1 MKRILIF
8 LFVSVSS
15 LIYSQGHF
23 ASFLNQV
30 MPISSSQ
37 TRMALTDSFMTFA
50 ATRGFPFIDNDSAV
64 FLYRGGSGSVSVA
77 GDFNNWNFTP
87 MINLAGTNLFFYQ
100 AKFEMDARLDYKFV
114 LPGNNYILD
123 PLNPHLCY
131 GGFGPNS
138 ELAMPY
144 YVQPWDINYNPNIQ
158 HGSIVALNI
167 FSINVSTNYQVSVYL
182 PPGYNNSVKYPAV
195 YFQDGAEYI
204 TLGSAVNVL
213 DNLID
218 SAKIEKVIGIFV
230 TPNDRNNEYAG
241 TTRNQ
246 YRLFFVNELVPFIDS
261 LYSTYVDPA
270 KRLVLGDSYG
280 GNISA
285 LISYNHPDVFGNCG
299 LHSPAF
305 QPNNNE
311 AYNLITNN
319 SKKNIRFSAIWGT
332 YMDPYQSLQ
341 SFRDILISRGYS
353 YDWKEVHEGHSWGQ
367 WRANIKTVLQYIFPK
382 DVVGVKDKSI
392 NKPFSFLLSQNYPNP
407 FNPTTNIEFT
417 LEKAEP
423 VKLIIYNSLG
433 QIVVSLM
440 SEVKEAG
447 VHNIM
452 FKASDL
458 PSGVYYYRLILP
470 DKDVTKSMILLK

>member
-1 MKRILIF
+1 MKKLLAFLLISF
-8 LFVSVSS
+8 SS
-15 LIYSQGHF
+15 IIYSQGHF
-23 ASFLNQV
+23 NSFLNQV
-30 MPISSSQ
+30 SPISSSQ

-50 ATRGFPFIDNDSAV
+50 AIRGFPFIDNDTAV
-64 FLYRGGSGSVSVA
+64 FLYRGSSASVSVA
-77 GDFNNWNFTP
+77 GDFNNWNFTS

-100 AKFEMDARLDYKFV
+100 SKFEMDARLDYKFV

-138 ELAMPY
+138 ELAMPS
-144 YVQPWDINYNPNIQ
+144 YVQPWDINYNPIIQ
-158 HGSIVALNI
+158 HGTIVAMDIYSN
-167 FSINVSTNYQVSVYL
+167 NVSTNYHVSVYL

-195 YFQDGAEYI
+195 YFQDGADYI
-204 TLGSAVNVL
+204 SLGSAVNVL

-218 SAKIEKVIGIFV
+218 STKIEKVIGIFV

-246 YRLFFVNELVPFIDS
+246 YRLFFVNELVPLIDS
-261 LYSTYVDPA
+261 LYSTYNDPA

-311 AYNLITNN
+311 AYNLITNG
-319 SKKNIRFSAIWGT
+319 SIKNIRFSAIWGT
-332 YMDPYQSLQ
+332 YMDPYQSLET
-341 SFRDILISRGYS
+341 FRDILLAKNYL
-353 YDWKEVHEGHSWGQ
+353 YAWKEVHEGHSWGQ
-367 WRANIKTVLQYIFPK
+367 WRANIKTVLQYIFPINIV
-382 DVVGVKDKSI
+382 DVNDKLI
-392 NKPFSFLLSQNYPNP
+392 DKPLSFLLSQNYPNP
-407 FNPTTNIEFT
+407 FNPNTIIEFT
-417 LEKAEP
+417 LEKAAP

-433 QIVVSLM
+433 QIVMLLLD
-440 SEVKEAG
+440 EVKG
-447 VHNIM
+447 YGTHKIL
-452 FKASDL
+452 FKAANL
-458 PSGVYYYRLILP
+458 PSGIYYYKLVLP
-470 DKDVTKSMILLK
+470 DRSQTKPMVLLK